1 MVPATCF
8 TSLASV
14 KAWDG
19 LYRWRQD
26 GVVHDATIDATW
38 RRVADAVST
47 VEGALAPLW
56 AHRFV
61 TACSRWQVLPGEHLL
76 VSAGTHRP
84 PAAWTPSAAINVA
97 SLVTDA
103 VFGVPRLDR
112 ARLVEAAA
120 LATRLLD
127 NAMMVYPQAEG
138 DGPRIS
144 LIGVA
149 DALRVL
155 ELPYGSDA
163 ALQFVVI
170 TASLVAEGCLRANI
184 DLASERGPA
193 ETPGCRDAWVDALVR
208 RRMPDPLIEQAMR
221 QGVRHLRITA
231 LDAQPGLACLAND
244 VTDSLEPL
252 PDDAARSYDSQGHC
266 VRIARERLI
275 VAAQSYVDRPVRTDG
290 ARSRRTRTP
299 DATMTGAS
307 GQDAMASACS

>member
-1 MVPATCF
+1 MVPVTRF

-26 GVVHDATIDATW
+26 GVVRDASIDATW
-38 RRVADAVST
+38 RRIADAVAT
-47 VEGALAPLW
+47 AEGALAPLW

-61 TACSRWQVLPGEHLL
+61 TACSRWQVLPGEPLL
-76 VSAGTHRP
+76 ACAGTDHGP
-84 PAAWTPSAAINVA
+84 DGWMPDAAVNLAAFVH
-97 SLVTDA
+97 DD

-112 ARLVEAAA
+112 ARLIEAAA

-127 NAMMVYPQAEG
+127 DAMMVYPHTRG

-149 DALRVL
+149 DALRML

-163 ALQFVVI
+163 AQDLVAVAAAQ
-170 TASLVAEGCLRANI
+170 VAEGCLRANI
-184 DLASERGPA
+184 DLATERGPVDGPA
-193 ETPGCRDAWVDALVR
+193 CRDAWMEVLVR
-208 RRMPDPLIEQAMR
+208 RRMPGPLIEEAAR

-231 LDAQPGLACLAND
+231 LDAHPALACLANE
-244 VTDSLEPL
+244 VADSLEPM
-252 PDDAARSYDSQGHC
+252 PDDGARSYDAQGHC

-275 VAAQSYVDRPVRTDG
+275 VAAQSYVDRPVHTDG
-290 ARSRRTRTP
+290 ARSCATRAP
-299 DATMTGAS
+299 DATMSGTS
-307 GQDAMASACS
+307 GQDAISSACS